1 LPKNRQPIAASAQAP
16 KVLRAVG
23 AYINYPICSL
33 KFEFSFLN
41 GNLVVPASHQIIF
54 GRVVTTLREPGSTSF
69 ESAECGGS

>member
-1 LPKNRQPIAASAQAP
+1 LPENRQSIAASAQAP
-16 KVLRAVG
+16 KVPRAVG

-54 GRVVTTLREPGSTSF
+54 GRVVRTAAGTGFHDS
-69 ESAECGGS
+69 